1 VQATV
6 LDIQWCLPLCN
17 CSPPGPSVHG
27 IPQTRIL
34 EWVAISSSRGSSWC
48 RNWTVASCIVG
59 RFFTVWA
66 TREAPQNSDWK
77 YTKCETVP
85 FPPSKNLPVA
95 NSLFHGNHHDKKN
108 GSHLQAFPAPPRL
121 SCLIPPHKV
130 FWFSLICCFSK
141 KKLCPVVTWDISD
154 QYKCC

>member
-1 VQATV
+1 MHACSVMSKSLRRPHGFVAHQARLSMGIFRQEHWSGLPFPPLGDLPYLVIEPTSPVSPALQAV
-6 LDIQWCLPLCN
+6 LYLLSHQ
-17 CSPPGPSVHG
+17 
-27 IPQTRIL
+27 
-34 EWVAISSSRGSSWC
+34 GS
-48 RNWTVASCIVG
+48 
-59 RFFTVWA
+59 
-66 TREAPQNSDWK
+66 PQNSDWK

-130 FWFSLICCFSK
+130 F
-141 KKLCPVVTWDISD
+141 
-154 QYKCC
+154 